1 LNFYHC
7 TSDIFAKSILENG
20 LGKINPIFDYKLL
33 DLLSFLFDLAKNG
46 LTENEGFEK
55 LKLTTQMMIN
65 QEIKFVDEKEFK
77 TDVLNFKHDG
87 VFLTL
92 GDRAAITHSHYNKY
106 GSEILNRIMQIQ
118 SLLNENNISTNIPK
132 QLNPLKIEELIDY
145 KPKPI
150 FIKIKKIDSRY
161 LLDNRDIPM
170 FGAIKKIEE
179 ELKTTSENVRFGY
192 KQTTVFKYTKPINRS
207 DLVVYELDY
216 DGHPIDEDFVYYLTE
231 IK

>member
-1 LNFYHC
+1 MTFYHC

-20 LGKINPIFDYKLL
+20 LGKINPIFDYKFL
-33 DLLSFLFDLAKNG
+33 DLLSYLFDLAKKT
-46 LTENEGFEK
+46 LTENEGFRK
-55 LKLTTQMMIN
+55 LKFTTELMIN

-87 VFLTL
+87 IFLTL

-106 GSEILNRIMQIQ
+106 GSEVLNRIMQIQ
-118 SLLNENNISTNIPK
+118 SLINENDISSNIPK
-132 QLNPLKIEELIDY
+132 ELNPLKIEELINY

-150 FIKIKKIDSRY
+150 FIKIKKLDSKY
-161 LLDNRDIPM
+161 LLNNRNIPM
-170 FGAIKKIEE
+170 YGAIEKIEE
-179 ELKTTSENVRFGY
+179 QLKTTSENVRFSY
-192 KQTTVFKYTKPINRS
+192 KNSTVFKYTKPINNR